1 VDTTNSQKKSP
12 RNSAKNERNN
22 LDMPQPPAPVTPL
35 DFEQYLDRSF
45 DLVARVRA
53 AKEAAQRKMEEFGD
67 VSEYDVTIIYGQKKE
82 SHPDDY
88 AEGSE
93 AHQSSFEFRAQDGN
107 ILPPEDK

>member
-1 VDTTNSQKKSP
+1 
-12 RNSAKNERNN
+12 
-22 LDMPQPPAPVTPL
+22 MPQNPAPVTPL

-82 SHPDDY
+82 PDPDDK
-88 AEGSE
+88 AENSE
-93 AHQSSFEFRAQDGN
+93 AHQHSFEFRTQDPN
-107 ILPPEDK
+107 ALPREDK